1 MIPINRTYAPLQA
14 FVEELYR
21 CGMRHAVTSPGSR
34 NAPLA
39 LTLAAQEGVEAVSV
53 LDERSAGFVAL
64 GMAKASGQPV
74 AVTCTSGTAA
84 ANLHPA
90 VVEAWEARVPLI
102 VLTADRPPELRE
114 VGAGQAIDQ
123 IKLYGSAAKWFV
135 EVGTHDP
142 ARDTAIH
149 HRALA
154 CRAFWTAAGGRPG
167 PVHLNFPLREPL
179 APAPEEAAG
188 AAPGVL
194 GPAAGP
200 LGPAPGPLDPAAAP
214 LGPAPGPL
222 DPAPGPLDR
231 ADWQGRPGGR
241 PWTEVRE
248 HASAPHADDV
258 HALAERIAAEPR
270 GVIVCGATGELIAEQ
285 AAWLAAA
292 SGWPL
297 LAEPTSGVRCGE
309 HDRSHVIA
317 HYDVLL
323 RIEDFAAQH
332 APGLVLRV
340 GDMPTSK
347 PLRAFVAES
356 SQIVV
361 DPHGAWHEPT
371 RTAELMLQAAAAPS
385 LGALAAAVEMRGG
398 AKPRG
403 AGAGAEPRGAGA
415 GAEPRGAGAG
425 AQPRGAGAGAQPCE
439 AGGGAEPRVA
449 GGGAEPRVAGGG
461 AEPRVAGGGAV
472 PLRGGWLAGWR
483 EADAKVWAAV
493 EAAPDQ
499 FEGKV
504 LAGLEPELPDEAV
517 VWVSSSMP
525 IRDVEAY
532 FPQSPKRLRF
542 LANRGANGID
552 GVPSS
557 AMGAAIATGLP
568 TWVLIGE
575 LALQHD
581 AGGLL
586 AARRAGVELEIVC
599 VNNGGGGIFDFLP
612 VAEHADP
619 AAYEAHVATPSDV
632 VDLAA
637 LWPGLREIRTDRRQN
652 VALHRELVER
662 VAQSL

>member
-39 LTLAAQEGVEAVSV
+39 LTLAAQDGVEAVSV

-64 GMAKASGQPV
+64 GMAKASGRPV

-142 ARDTAIH
+142 GRETAIH

-154 CRAFWTAAGGRPG
+154 CRAYWTAAGGRPA
-167 PVHLNFPLREPL
+167 PVHLNFALREPL
-179 APAPEEAAG
+179 APVPEEAASG
-188 AAPGVL
+188 APPGSAPGR
-194 GPAAGP
+194 
-200 LGPAPGPLDPAAAP
+200 LDPA
-214 LGPAPGPL
+214 
-222 DPAPGPLDR
+222 
-231 ADWQGRPGGR
+231 DWDGRPDGR

-258 HALAERIAAEPR
+258 HALAERIAVEPR
-270 GVIVCGATGELIAEQ
+270 GVIVCGPTGEQIAEQ
-285 AAWLAAA
+285 AARLAAEA
-292 SGWPL
+292 GWPL
-297 LAEPTSGVRCGE
+297 LAEPTSGVRSGE

-323 RIEDFAAQH
+323 RVEDFARGH
-332 APGLVLRV
+332 VPGLVLRI

-347 PLRAFVAES
+347 PLRAFVADS
-356 SQIVV
+356 SQIVI

-371 RTAELMLQAAAAPS
+371 RTAQLVLQAAAAPTLS
-385 LGALAAAVEMRGG
+385 ALAAAVEMRTG
-398 AKPRG
+398 AREEGWMSDWKG
-403 AGAGAEPRGAGA
+403 ADE
-415 GAEPRGAGAG
+415 
-425 AQPRGAGAGAQPCE
+425 
-439 AGGGAEPRVA
+439 
-449 GGGAEPRVAGGG
+449 
-461 AEPRVAGGGAV
+461 
-472 PLRGGWLAGWR
+472 
-483 EADAKVWAAV
+483 KVWAAV
-493 EAAPDQ
+493 EASPDG

-504 LAGLEPELPDEAV
+504 LAALEPELPEEAI

-532 FPQSPKRLRF
+532 FPQSSKRLRF

-552 GVPSS
+552 GVASS
-557 AMGAAIATGLP
+557 AMGAAIATGVP

-586 AARRAGVELEIVC
+586 AARRVGIELEIVC
-599 VNNGGGGIFDFLP
+599 LNNGGGGIFDFLP

-619 AAYEAHVATPSDV
+619 AAYETHVATPSEV

-637 LWPGLREIRTDRRQN
+637 LWPGLREVRTDRRQN
-652 VALHRELVER
+652 VALHHELVER

>member
-1 MIPINRTYAPLQA
+1 
-14 FVEELYR
+14 
-21 CGMRHAVTSPGSR
+21 
-34 NAPLA
+34 
-39 LTLAAQEGVEAVSV
+39 
-53 LDERSAGFVAL
+53 
-64 GMAKASGQPV
+64 
-74 AVTCTSGTAA
+74 
-84 ANLHPA
+84 
-90 VVEAWEARVPLI
+90 VPLI

-135 EVGTHDP
+135 EVGTHEP
-142 ARDTAIH
+142 GRETAIH

-154 CRAFWTAAGGRPG
+154 CRAYWTAGGGRPG

-179 APAPEEAAG
+179 APVPDEL
-188 AAPGVL
+188 V
-194 GPAAGP
+194 
-200 LGPAPGPLDPAAAP
+200 
-214 LGPAPGPL
+214 
-222 DPAPGPLDR
+222 
-231 ADWQGRPGGR
+231 ADDWRGRPDGR
-241 PWTEVRE
+241 PWTQVRE

-258 HALAERIAAEPR
+258 HAVAERIAAEPR
-270 GVIVCGATGELIAEQ
+270 GVIVCGPTSERIGEQ
-285 AAWLAAA
+285 AALLAAA

-323 RIEDFAAQH
+323 RIEDFASQH
-332 APGLVLRV
+332 LPGLVLRV

-371 RTAELMLQAAAAPS
+371 RTAELMLQAAATPT
-385 LGALAAAVEMRGG
+385 LGALAAAVEMR
-398 AKPRG
+398 
-403 AGAGAEPRGAGA
+403 AE
-415 GAEPRGAGAG
+415 AE
-425 AQPRGAGAGAQPCE
+425 
-439 AGGGAEPRVA
+439 
-449 GGGAEPRVAGGG
+449 
-461 AEPRVAGGGAV
+461 
-472 PLRGGWLAGWR
+472 GGWLAGWR

-493 EAAPDQ
+493 EGAPDG

-504 LAGLEPELPDEAV
+504 LAGLEPVLPDEAV

-581 AGGLL
+581 VGGLL
-586 AARRAGVELEIVC
+586 AARRAGAELEIVC

-619 AAYEAHVATPSDV
+619 AAYETHIAAPSDV

-652 VALHRELVER
+652 VALHRELVDR

>member
-34 NAPLA
+34 NAPLS
-39 LTLAAQEGVEAVSV
+39 LTLAAQDGIEAVSV

-64 GMAKASGQPV
+64 GMAKASGRPV

-123 IKLYGSAAKWFV
+123 LNLYGSAAKWFV

-142 ARDTAIH
+142 GRETAIH

-154 CRAFWTAAGGRPG
+154 CRAHWTAAGGRPG

-179 APAPEEAAG
+179 APAREELEA
-188 AAPGVL
+188 
-194 GPAAGP
+194 
-200 LGPAPGPLDPAAAP
+200 
-214 LGPAPGPL
+214 
-222 DPAPGPLDR
+222 
-231 ADWQGRPGGR
+231 ADWQGREDGR
-241 PWTEVRE
+241 PWTELRE

-270 GVIVCGATGELIAEQ
+270 GVIVCGPTAERGAEKPGGIAE
-285 AAWLAAA
+285 AAARLAAEA
-292 SGWPL
+292 GWPL
-297 LAEPTSGVRCGE
+297 VAEPTSGARCGE

-323 RIEDFAAQH
+323 RVEDFAREH
-332 APGLVLRV
+332 APGMVLRV

-347 PLRAFVAES
+347 PLRAFVAQS
-356 SQIVV
+356 SQICI
-361 DPHGAWHEPT
+361 DPYGAWHEPT
-371 RTAELMLQAAAAPS
+371 RTAELVLQAAAAPA
-385 LGALAAAVEMRGG
+385 LDALASAVEMRTG
-398 AKPRG
+398 ARAARARG
-403 AGAGAEPRGAGA
+403 EGWVRG
-415 GAEPRGAGAG
+415 
-425 AQPRGAGAGAQPCE
+425 
-439 AGGGAEPRVA
+439 
-449 GGGAEPRVAGGG
+449 
-461 AEPRVAGGGAV
+461 
-472 PLRGGWLAGWR
+472 WKD
-483 EADAKVWAAV
+483 ADAKVWSAV
-493 EAAPDQ
+493 EAAPDH
-499 FEGKV
+499 FEGRL
-504 LAGLEPELPDEAV
+504 LAALEPELPDEAI

-532 FPQSPKRLRF
+532 FPQSSKRLRF

-552 GVPSS
+552 GVVSS

-599 VNNGGGGIFDFLP
+599 INNGGGGIFDFLP

-619 AAYEAHVATPSDV
+619 AAYETHIATPSDV
-632 VDLAA
+632 ADLAA

-652 VALHRELVER
+652 VALHRQLVER

>member
-1 MIPINRTYAPLQA
+1 MIPINRTYAPLQI

-39 LTLAAQEGVEAVSV
+39 LTLAAQEGIEAVSV

-64 GMAKASGQPV
+64 GMAKASGRPV

-90 VVEAWEARVPLI
+90 VVEAHEARVPLI

-123 IKLYGSAAKWFV
+123 IKLYGSSAKWFV

-142 ARDTAIH
+142 SRETAIH

-154 CRAFWTAAGGRPG
+154 CRAYWTASGGRPG

-179 APAPEEAAG
+179 APVPSSNG
-188 AAPGVL
+188 
-194 GPAAGP
+194 
-200 LGPAPGPLDPAAAP
+200 LDPT
-214 LGPAPGPL
+214 
-222 DPAPGPLDR
+222 
-231 ADWQGRPGGR
+231 DWNGRPDGR

-248 HASAPHADDV
+248 HASAPHSDDV
-258 HALAERIAAEPR
+258 HRVAERIAGEPR
-270 GVIVCGATGELIAEQ
+270 GMIVCGPTSESIAD
-285 AAWLAAA
+285 AAVRLAAEA
-292 SGWPL
+292 GWPL
-297 LAEPTSGVRCGE
+297 LAEPTSGVRCGD

-323 RIEDFAAQH
+323 RVEEFAARH
-332 APGLVLRV
+332 EPGLVLRV

-347 PLRAFVAES
+347 PLRELVANS

-371 RTAELMLQAAAAPS
+371 RRAELVLHAAAEPTLA
-385 LGALAAAVEMRGG
+385 ALAGAVEMRGTAPG
-398 AKPRG
+398 DQWV
-403 AGAGAEPRGAGA
+403 ES
-415 GAEPRGAGAG
+415 
-425 AQPRGAGAGAQPCE
+425 
-439 AGGGAEPRVA
+439 
-449 GGGAEPRVAGGG
+449 
-461 AEPRVAGGGAV
+461 
-472 PLRGGWLAGWR
+472 WR
-483 EADAKVWAAV
+483 QADAKVPPAV
-493 EAAPDQ
+493 DAAPDG

-504 LAGLEPELPDEAV
+504 LAGVEPELPEEAV

-532 FPQSPKRLRF
+532 FPQSGKRLRF

-552 GVPSS
+552 GVVSS
-557 AMGAAIATGLP
+557 ALGAAIATRLP

-581 AGGLL
+581 AGGLI
-586 AARRAGVELEIVC
+586 AARRAGVPLEILC
-599 VNNGGGGIFDFLP
+599 IDNGGGGIFDFLP

-619 AAYEAHVATPSDV
+619 AAYEAHIATPSGE
-632 VDLAA
+632 VDLSA
-637 LWPGLREIRTDRRQN
+637 LWPGLRQVRTDRRQN
-652 VALHRELVER
+652 VRLHREVVER
-662 VAQSL
+662 VAAALR

>member
-21 CGMRHAVTSPGSR
+21 CGMRHAVTCPGSR

-39 LTLAAQEGVEAVSV
+39 LTLAAQGGVEAVSV
-53 LDERSAGFVAL
+53 IDERSAGFVAL
-64 GMAKASGQPV
+64 GMAKASGRPV

-90 VVEAWEARVPLI
+90 VVEAHEARVPLI

-123 IKLYGSAAKWFV
+123 IKLYGTAAKWFV

-142 ARDTAIH
+142 SRETAVH
-149 HRALA
+149 YRALA
-154 CRAFWTAAGGRPG
+154 CRAYWTVSGGRPG
-167 PVHLNFPLREPL
+167 PAHLNFPLREPL
-179 APAPEEAAG
+179 APVSATED
-188 AAPGVL
+188 
-194 GPAAGP
+194 
-200 LGPAPGPLDPAAAP
+200 LDPT
-214 LGPAPGPL
+214 
-222 DPAPGPLDR
+222 
-231 ADWQGRPGGR
+231 DWAGRPDGR
-241 PWTEVRE
+241 PWTDVRE
-248 HASAPHADDV
+248 HASAPHSDDV
-258 HALAERIAAEPR
+258 HAVAERIAAEPR
-270 GVIVCGATGELIAEQ
+270 GLIVCGPCHEAVAE
-285 AAWLAAA
+285 AASQLAAEA
-292 SGWPL
+292 GWPL
-297 LAEPTSGVRCGE
+297 LAEPTSGVRCGD

-317 HYDVLL
+317 HYDVLV
-323 RIEDFAAQH
+323 RIEEFAREN

-347 PLRAFVAES
+347 PLRDFVAKA

-371 RTAELMLQAAAAPS
+371 RTAELVLHASAERTLA
-385 LGALAAAVEMRGG
+385 ALAGAVEMR
-398 AKPRG
+398 AESRG
-403 AGAGAEPRGAGA
+403 N
-415 GAEPRGAGAG
+415 
-425 AQPRGAGAGAQPCE
+425 AQTAAVRTGR
-439 AGGGAEPRVA
+439 GGGWVER
-449 GGGAEPRVAGGG
+449 
-461 AEPRVAGGGAV
+461 
-472 PLRGGWLAGWR
+472 WR
-483 EADAKVWAAV
+483 AADSKVSVAV
-493 EAAPDQ
+493 EAAPEG
-499 FEGKV
+499 FEGRV

-552 GVPSS
+552 GVVSS

-586 AARRAGVELEIVC
+586 AARRAGVPLEIVC
-599 VNNGGGGIFDFLP
+599 INNGGGGIFDFLP

-619 AAYEAHVATPSDV
+619 AAYEAHIATPSEDAG
-632 VDLAA
+632 LAA
-637 LWPGLREIRTDRRQN
+637 LWPGLREVRTDRRQN
-652 VALHRELVER
+652 VRLHRELVER
-662 VAQSL
+662 VGRSL

>member
-64 GMAKASGQPV
+64 GMAKASGRPV

-90 VVEAWEARVPLI
+90 VVEAHEARVPLI

-123 IKLYGSAAKWFV
+123 IKLYGTAAKWFV

-142 ARDTAIH
+142 TRATAIH

-154 CRAFWTAAGGRPG
+154 CRAYWTARAGRPG
-167 PVHLNFPLREPL
+167 PVHLNFPLRDPL
-179 APAPEEAAG
+179 APSPEELY
-188 AAPGVL
+188 P
-194 GPAAGP
+194 
-200 LGPAPGPLDPAAAP
+200 D
-214 LGPAPGPL
+214 
-222 DPAPGPLDR
+222 
-231 ADWQGRPGGR
+231 DWAGRPDGR
-241 PWTEVRE
+241 PWTEVRA
-248 HASAPHADDV
+248 HASAPHSDDV
-258 HALAERIAAEPR
+258 HEVAARVAAEPH
-270 GVIVCGATGELIAEQ
+270 GAIVCGPCDEEVAD
-285 AAWLAAA
+285 AASRLAAET
-292 SGWPL
+292 GWPL
-297 LAEPTSGVRCGE
+297 LAEPTSGVRCGD

-323 RIEDFAAQH
+323 RIGEFGAAH
-332 APGLVLRV
+332 RPSLVMRV

-347 PLRAFVAES
+347 PLRALVAES
-356 SQIVV
+356 SQIVL
-361 DPHGAWHEPT
+361 DSHGAWHEPT
-371 RTAELMLQAAAAPS
+371 RTAELVLEAAAAPT
-385 LGALAAAVEMRGG
+385 LAALAGAVETRSGERD
-398 AKPRG
+398 P
-403 AGAGAEPRGAGA
+403 
-415 GAEPRGAGAG
+415 
-425 AQPRGAGAGAQPCE
+425 
-439 AGGGAEPRVA
+439 
-449 GGGAEPRVAGGG
+449 
-461 AEPRVAGGGAV
+461 
-472 PLRGGWLAGWR
+472 GWIEGWR
-483 EADAKVWAAV
+483 TADRKVWEAV
-493 EAAPDQ
+493 EAAPDD

-504 LAGLEPELPDEAV
+504 LAGIEPELPEEAV

-525 IRDVEAY
+525 IRDIEAY
-532 FPQSPKRLRF
+532 FPESPKRIRF

-552 GVPSS
+552 GVVSS
-557 AMGAAIATGLP
+557 ALGAAIATQLP

-586 AARRAGVELEIVC
+586 AARRAGVPLEIVC
-599 VNNGGGGIFDFLP
+599 INNGGGGIFDFLP

-619 AAYEAHVATPSDV
+619 AAYEAHIATPSED

-637 LWPGLREIRTDRRQN
+637 LWPGLREVRTDRRQN
-652 VALHRELVER
+652 VRLHRELVER
-662 VAQSL
+662 VAASL

>member
-39 LTLAAQEGVEAVSV
+39 LTLAAQEGIEAVSV
-53 LDERSAGFVAL
+53 IDERSAGFVAL
-64 GMAKASGQPV
+64 GMAKASGRPV

-90 VVEAWEARVPLI
+90 VVEAHEARVPLI

-123 IKLYGSAAKWFV
+123 IKLYGTAAKWFV
-135 EVGTHDP
+135 EVGTHEP
-142 ARDTAIH
+142 SRDTAMH

-154 CRAFWTAAGGRPG
+154 CRAWWTAAGGRPG

-179 APAPEEAAG
+179 APSPDG
-188 AAPGVL
+188 
-194 GPAAGP
+194 
-200 LGPAPGPLDPAAAP
+200 LDPADWE
-214 LGPAPGPL
+214 G
-222 DPAPGPLDR
+222 R
-231 ADWQGRPGGR
+231 ADGR

-248 HASAPHADDV
+248 HANAPHSDDL
-258 HALAERIAAEPR
+258 HALAARIADEPR
-270 GVIVCGATGELIAEQ
+270 GVIVCGPCHEDVAE
-285 AAWLAAA
+285 AA
-292 SGWPL
+292 SRLAREAGWPI
-297 LAEPTSGVRCGE
+297 LAEPTSGLRCGD
-309 HDRSHVIA
+309 HDRAAVVA

-323 RIEDFAAQH
+323 RVDEFAERNV
-332 APGLVLRV
+332 PRLVLRV

-347 PLRAFVAES
+347 PLRAFVAGC
-356 SQIVV
+356 SQVLL

-371 RTAELMLQAAAAPS
+371 RTAELVLHASAES
-385 LGALAAAVEMRGG
+385 TLTALAGAVEMRSGERD
-398 AKPRG
+398 P
-403 AGAGAEPRGAGA
+403 
-415 GAEPRGAGAG
+415 
-425 AQPRGAGAGAQPCE
+425 
-439 AGGGAEPRVA
+439 
-449 GGGAEPRVAGGG
+449 
-461 AEPRVAGGGAV
+461 
-472 PLRGGWLAGWR
+472 GWLEDWR
-483 EADAKVWAAV
+483 SADAKVWAAV
-493 EAAPDQ
+493 GAAPDD

-504 LAGLEPELPDEAV
+504 LASLEPELPHDAV

-532 FPQSPKRLRF
+532 FPSSPKRIRF

-552 GVPSS
+552 GVVSS
-557 AMGAAIATGLP
+557 ALGAAIASRLP

-586 AARRAGVELEIVC
+586 AARRAGVPLEIVC
-599 VNNGGGGIFDFLP
+599 INNGGGGIFDFLP

-619 AAYEAHVATPSDV
+619 AAYEAHVATPSED

-637 LWPGLREIRTDRRQN
+637 LWPGLREVRTDRRQN
-652 VALHRELVER
+652 VRLHRELVER
-662 VAQSL
+662 VAGSL

>member
-39 LTLAAQEGVEAVSV
+39 LTLAAQEGVETVSV
-53 LDERSAGFVAL
+53 IDERSAGFVAL
-64 GMAKASGQPV
+64 GMAKASGRPV

-90 VVEAWEARVPLI
+90 VVEAHEARVPLI
-102 VLTADRPPELRE
+102 VMTADRPPELRE

-123 IKLYGSAAKWFV
+123 IKLYGTAAKWFV

-142 ARDTAIH
+142 TRATAIH

-154 CRAFWTAAGGRPG
+154 CRAYWTAAAGRPG

-179 APAPEEAAG
+179 APEPED
-188 AAPGVL
+188 
-194 GPAAGP
+194 
-200 LGPAPGPLDPAAAP
+200 LDPA
-214 LGPAPGPL
+214 
-222 DPAPGPLDR
+222 
-231 ADWQGRPGGR
+231 DWAGRPDQR

-248 HASAPHADDV
+248 HASAPHSDDIHV
-258 HALAERIAAEPR
+258 VAEQIAAEPH
-270 GVIVCGATGELIAEQ
+270 GLIVCGPGHEDVAE
-285 AAWLAAA
+285 AA
-292 SGWPL
+292 SRVAHETGWPV
-297 LAEPTSGVRCGE
+297 LAEPTSGVRCGT
-309 HDRSHVIA
+309 HDRSHVVA

-323 RIEDFAAQH
+323 RVEEFAAKN

-347 PLRAFVAES
+347 PLRAVVAES
-356 SQIVV
+356 SQIVL

-371 RTAELMLQAAAAPS
+371 RTAQTVLQAAAGPA
-385 LGALAAAVEMRGG
+385 LDALATALEVRSGERDD
-398 AKPRG
+398 
-403 AGAGAEPRGAGA
+403 
-415 GAEPRGAGAG
+415 
-425 AQPRGAGAGAQPCE
+425 
-439 AGGGAEPRVA
+439 
-449 GGGAEPRVAGGG
+449 
-461 AEPRVAGGGAV
+461 
-472 PLRGGWLAGWR
+472 GWLDGWKSGDR
-483 EADAKVWAAV
+483 VVAAAV
-493 EAAPDQ
+493 EAAPGD
-499 FEGKV
+499 FEGKI
-504 LAGLEPELPDEAV
+504 LASLEPELPDEAV

-532 FPQSPKRLRF
+532 FPQSPKRIRF

-552 GVPSS
+552 GVVSS
-557 AMGAAIATGLP
+557 ALGAAIATRLP

-586 AARRAGVELEIVC
+586 AARRAGVPLEIVC
-599 VNNGGGGIFDFLP
+599 INNGGGGIFDFLP

-619 AAYEAHVATPSDV
+619 AAYEAHIATPSGD

-652 VALHRELVER
+652 VRLHRELVER
-662 VAQSL
+662 VAASL